1 MPRDEQ
7 SRAHSPKVVKSV
19 QVQSESKL
27 EKSKLISIRVDVL
40 VLERLQKLARK
51 QQKGYQTLLKQF
63 VMERLD
69 EEEQKSIAQ

>member
-19 QVQSESKL
+19 QVQSKSKL
-27 EKSKLISIRVDVL
+27 EKNKLISIRVDVL
-40 VLERLQKLARK
+40 VLEELQKLARK
-51 QQKGYQTLLKQF
+51 QQKGYQTHLKQF
-63 VMERLD
+63 VTERLD